1 MRRRRAAATD
11 TAKAVSVDSI
21 FSTWLKFCAMI
32 GGVLGPEETEILQYL
47 KSYPR
52 DFVSAKEISRRA
64 ATKKRGREEPQWARP
79 FLSRLLNKEL
89 IETDDMGRYRFRQP
103 RKGTMKKKW
112 VSPQIAKILEKSGKT
127 FEIFEEGD
135 DGEFPSR

>member
-11 TAKAVSVDSI
+11 TAKAVSVDNI
-21 FSTWLKFCAMI
+21 CSTRPALCAI
-32 GGVLGPEETEILQYL
+32 ISGVLGPEETEILQYL

-52 DFVSAKEISRRA
+52 EFVSGKEISRRA
-64 ATKKRGREEPQWARP
+64 ATTKRGREEPQWARP

-103 RKGTMKKKW
+103 RKGTAKKKW
-112 VSPQIAKILEKSGKT
+112 ISPQIANILEKSGKT
-127 FEIFEEGD
+127 FEVFEDD
-135 DGEFPSR
+135 DGGESPSR